1 MPRER
6 IVSTQSQGPEEEGF
20 SLSLRPRRMAE
31 VIGQRELREKLAIA
45 IQAAKARGEPLEHIL
60 FYGPPG
66 LGKTTMA
73 HVVAAEMGCGI
84 KTTSG
89 PALTRPADLV
99 GILTNLQRGD
109 VLFID
114 EAHRLGPVV
123 EEFIY
128 PAMEEFRI
136 DITVDRGSFARTI
149 NVPLAPF
156 TLIGATTR
164 AGFLSAPLRERFGLF
179 HHFEFYPEE
188 DLLQIARRSAK
199 LLAVEA
205 EPAALSEVARRSRGT
220 PRVCIRLM
228 RRVRDYA
235 QVKGDGRI
243 THALSRDALKMET
256 VDDRGLDELDRKFLR
271 TIMDVYKGG
280 PAGIEAIAATLNEE
294 VDTLVDMVE
303 PYLLKI
309 GYVGRTRQ
317 GRVATAAAYKHLD
330 LKPPAGAGKS
340 RKPAGDADLFG
351 AEDASPP
358 PTA

>member
-6 IVSTQSQGPEEEGF
+6 IVSTDSQGPQEEAF
-20 SLSLRPRRMAE
+20 SLSLRPRTLGE
-31 VIGQRELREKLAIA
+31 VIGQRDLKDKLAIA
-45 IQAAKARGEPLEHIL
+45 VQAAKGRGEPLEHIL
-60 FYGPPG
+60 FHGPPG

-73 HVVAAEMGCGI
+73 HVVASEMDVGI

-99 GILTNLQRGD
+99 GILTNLQKGD
-109 VLFID
+109 ILFID
-114 EAHRLGPVV
+114 EIHRLGPVV
-123 EEFIY
+123 EEFLY

-149 NVPLAPF
+149 NVPLQPF
-156 TLIGATTR
+156 TMIGATTR

-179 HHFEFYPEE
+179 HHFEFYPEA
-188 DLLQIARRSAK
+188 DLLEVAKRAAK

-205 EPAALSEVARRSRGT
+205 EPAALLEVARRSRGT

-235 QVKGDGRI
+235 QVKGDGRVTQRI
-243 THALSRDALKMET
+243 AEEALKMEA
-256 VDDRGLDELDRKFLR
+256 VDHRGLDELDRKFLR
-271 TIMDVYKGG
+271 TIIDVYKGG

-294 VDTLVDMVE
+294 VDTLADMVE

-317 GRVATAAAYKHLD
+317 GRVVTAPAYEHLE
-330 LKPPAGAGKS
+330 LKPPPEPKSAEGA
-340 RKPAGDADLFG
+340 PDLFE
-351 AEDASPP
+351 ADNV
-358 PTA
+358 

>member
-6 IVSTQSQGPEEEGF
+6 IVSPESQNPEEEGF
-20 SLSLRPRRMAE
+20 SLSLRPKRLPE
-31 VIGQRELREKLAIA
+31 VIGQRELRDKLLIA
-45 IQAAKARGEPLEHIL
+45 IQAAKGRGEPLEHIL
-60 FYGPPG
+60 FHGPPG

-73 HVVAAEMGCGI
+73 HVVAAEMGAGI

-99 GILTNLQRGD
+99 GILTNLQKGD

-114 EAHRLGPVV
+114 EIHRLGPVV

-149 NVPLAPF
+149 NVPLQPF
-156 TLIGATTR
+156 TMIGATTR

-188 DLLQIARRSAK
+188 DLREIALRSAR
-199 LLAVEA
+199 LLGVETELEAVK
-205 EPAALSEVARRSRGT
+205 EVARRSRGT

-228 RRVRDYA
+228 RRVRDFA
-235 QVKGDGRI
+235 QVKGDGRL
-243 THALSRDALKMET
+243 TKQAADEALKMEA
-256 VDDRGLDELDRKFLR
+256 VDTRGLDELDRKFLR
-271 TIMDVYKGG
+271 TIIDVYGGG

-294 VDTLVDMVE
+294 IDTLVDMVE

-309 GYVGRTRQ
+309 GFVGRTRQ
-317 GRVATAAAYKHLD
+317 GRVVTAPAYEHLGLKAPAKKSMPAASE
-330 LKPPAGAGKS
+330 GE
-340 RKPAGDADLFG
+340 LFDVQ
-351 AEDASPP
+351 EE
-358 PTA
+358 

>member
-6 IVSTQSQGPEEEGF
+6 IVSPESQGPEEEGLG
-20 SLSLRPRRMAE
+20 LSLRPRRMAE
-31 VIGQRELREKLAIA
+31 VIGQRDLIEKLSIA
-45 IQAAKARGEPLEHIL
+45 IQAAKGRGEPLEHIL
-60 FYGPPG
+60 FHGPPG

-73 HVVAAEMGCGI
+73 HVVAAEMGAGI

-114 EAHRLGPVV
+114 EIHRLGPVV

-149 NVPLAPF
+149 NVPLQPF
-156 TLIGATTR
+156 TMIGATTR

-188 DLLQIARRSAK
+188 DLREIALRSSK
-199 LLAVEA
+199 LLGIHAEA
-205 EPAALSEVARRSRGT
+205 EAVSEIARRSRGT

-235 QVKGDGRI
+235 QVRGDGRG
-243 THALSRDALKMET
+243 THKMAQEALKMES
-256 VDDRGLDELDRKFLR
+256 VDEKGLDDLDRKFLR
-271 TIMDVYKGG
+271 MIIDVYHGG

-294 VDTLVDMVE
+294 IDTLVDMVE

-317 GRVATAAAYKHLD
+317 GRIVTAAAYEHLD
-330 LKPPAGAGKS
+330 LKPPAAK
-340 RKPAGDADLFG
+340 GDKASEADLFDR
-351 AEDASPP
+351 EP
-358 PTA
+358 

>member
-6 IVSTQSQGPEEEGF
+6 IVSPDSQGPEEEGF
-20 SLSLRPRRMAE
+20 SLSLRPRRLGE
-31 VIGQRELREKLAIA
+31 VIGQNDLREKLTIA
-45 IQAAKARGEPLEHIL
+45 IQAAKGRGEPLEHIL
-60 FYGPPG
+60 FHGPPG

-73 HVVAAEMGCGI
+73 HVVAAEMGAGI

-99 GILTNLQRGD
+99 GILTNLQKGD

-114 EAHRLGPVV
+114 EVHRLGAVV

-149 NVPLAPF
+149 NVPLQPF

-179 HHFEFYPEE
+179 HHFEFYPQA
-188 DLLQIARRSAK
+188 DLLEIARRSAK
-199 LLAVEA
+199 LLGVEA
-205 EPAALSEVARRSRGT
+205 HAEALSEVARRSRGT

-235 QVKGDGRI
+235 QVRGDGRV
-243 THALSRDALKMET
+243 THQSARDALKMEA
-256 VDDRGLDELDRKFLR
+256 VDEMGLDALDRKFLQ
-271 TIMDVYKGG
+271 TIIGVYHGG
-280 PAGIEAIAATLNEE
+280 PAGIEAIAATLNDE

-317 GRVATAAAYKHLD
+317 GRVATAAAYEHLGAE
-330 LKPPAGAGKS
+330 PPA
-340 RKPAGDADLFG
+340 KPQQ
-351 AEDASPP
+351 ASPEP
-358 PTA
+358 GLFTGEEA

>member
-6 IVSTQSQGPEEEGF
+6 IVSPDSQGPEEEGF
-20 SLSLRPRRMAE
+20 SLSLRPKRLAE
-31 VIGQRELREKLAIA
+31 VIGQHDLREKISIAIA
-45 IQAAKARGEPLEHIL
+45 AAKQRGEPLEHIL
-60 FYGPPG
+60 FHGPPG

-73 HVVAAEMGCGI
+73 HVVAAEMGAGI

-89 PALTRPADLV
+89 PSLTRPADLV

-114 EAHRLGPVV
+114 EIHRLGPVV
-123 EEFIY
+123 EEFLY

-149 NVPLAPF
+149 NVPLQPF
-156 TLIGATTR
+156 TMIGATTR

-179 HHFEFYPEE
+179 HHFEFYPEA
-188 DLLQIARRSAK
+188 DLLEIASRSAR
-199 LLAVEA
+199 LLEVEA
-205 EPAALSEVARRSRGT
+205 APEALHEVARRSRGT

-235 QVKGDGRI
+235 QVKGDGRV
-243 THALSRDALKMET
+243 THQMARDALKMEA
-256 VDDRGLDELDRKFLR
+256 VDEGGLDRLDRKFLQ
-271 TIMDVYKGG
+271 TIIDVYKGG

-309 GYVGRTRQ
+309 GYVGRTRS
-317 GRVATAAAYKHLD
+317 GRVVTPAAYAHLG
-330 LKPPAGAGKS
+330 LTPPEPKQGKNDQPALFAGEG
-340 RKPAGDADLFG
+340 
-351 AEDASPP
+351 E
-358 PTA
+358 

>member
-6 IVSTQSQGPEEEGF
+6 IVSPKSQGAEEEGF
-20 SLSLRPRRMAE
+20 SWSLRPKRLKD
-31 VIGQRELREKLAIA
+31 VIGQRPLLEKISIA
-45 IQAAKARGEPLEHIL
+45 IRAAKKREEPLEHVL
-60 FYGPPG
+60 FHGPPG
-66 LGKTTMA
+66 LGKTTLA
-73 HVVAAEMGCGI
+73 HVVAAEMGAGI

-99 GILTNLQRGD
+99 GILTNLAPGD

-114 EAHRLGPVV
+114 EVHRLGPVV

-136 DITVDRGSFARTI
+136 DITVDRGTFARTI
-149 NVPLAPF
+149 NVPLKPF

-188 DLLQIARRSAK
+188 DLLEIAKRSAA
-199 LLAVEA
+199 LLSVEA
-205 EPAALSEVARRSRGT
+205 DEEALREVARRSRGT
-220 PRVCIRLM
+220 PRICIRLV

-235 QVKGDGRI
+235 QVKGTGRI
-243 THALSRDALKMET
+243 TAALAADGLKMED
-256 VDDRGLDELDRKFLR
+256 VDDQGLDPLDRKFLR
-271 TIMDVYKGG
+271 TLIETYGGG
-280 PAGIEAIAATLNEE
+280 PAGAEALAATLNEE

-309 GYVGRTRQ
+309 GFVGRTRQ
-317 GRVATAAAYKHLD
+317 GRVATARAYAHLG
-330 LKPPAGAGKS
+330 LKAPAGRGRRPRPGADAQAGLF
-340 RKPAGDADLFG
+340 DA
-351 AEDASPP
+351 AP
-358 PTA
+358 

>member
-6 IVSTQSQGPEEEGF
+6 IVSPESQGPQEEAF
-20 SLSLRPRRMAE
+20 SLSLRPRRLAE
-31 VIGQRELREKLAIA
+31 VIGQKGLREKLSIAIA
-45 IQAAKARGEPLEHIL
+45 AAKGRGEPLEHIL
-60 FYGPPG
+60 LHGPPG

-73 HVVAAEMGCGI
+73 HVVAAEMGAGI

-99 GILTNLQRGD
+99 GILTNLGRGD
-109 VLFID
+109 ILFID
-114 EAHRLGPVV
+114 EIHRLGAVV
-123 EEFIY
+123 EEFLY

-149 NVPLAPF
+149 NVPLQPF

-179 HHFEFYPEE
+179 HHFEFYPEA
-188 DLLQIARRSAK
+188 DLLEIARRSAK
-199 LLAVEA
+199 LLEVQA
-205 EPAALSEVARRSRGT
+205 EPASLSEVSRRSRGT
-220 PRVCIRLM
+220 PRVCIRLV

-235 QVKGDGRI
+235 QVKGDGRM
-243 THALSRDALKMET
+243 TREAAREALRMEA
-256 VDDRGLDELDRKFLR
+256 VDDAGLDELDRKFMR
-271 TIMDVYKGG
+271 TIIDVYKGG
-280 PAGIEAIAATLNEE
+280 PAGIEAVAATLNEE

-317 GRVATAAAYKHLD
+317 GRIVTPAACKHLG
-330 LKPPAGAGKS
+330 LKAPPAGAMGKQAAS
-340 RKPAGDADLFG
+340 GPEADLF
-351 AEDASPP
+351 DARDV
-358 PTA
+358 

>member
-6 IVSTQSQGPEEEGF
+6 IVSPESAGPDEEGF
-20 SLSLRPRRMAE
+20 SLSLRPRRLAE
-31 VIGQRELREKLAIA
+31 VIGQRDLKEKLSIA

-60 FYGPPG
+60 FHGPPG
-66 LGKTTMA
+66 LGKTTLA
-73 HVVAAEMGCGI
+73 HVVAAEMGAGI

-99 GILTNLQRGD
+99 GILTNLQEGD

-123 EEFIY
+123 EEFLY

-149 NVPLAPF
+149 NVPLQRF

-164 AGFLSAPLRERFGLF
+164 AGFLSAPLRERFGIF
-179 HHFEFYPEE
+179 HHFEFYPEQ
-188 DLLQIARRSAK
+188 DLLEIAARSAH

-205 EPAALSEVARRSRGT
+205 DGESLAEIARRSRGT
-220 PRVCIRLM
+220 PRICIRLV

-235 QVKGDGRI
+235 QVRGDGRI
-243 THALSRDALKMET
+243 TPPIAAEALKMET
-256 VDDRGLDELDRKFLR
+256 VDTSGLDELDRKFLR
-271 TIMDVYKGG
+271 VILETYGGG
-280 PAGIEAIAATLNEE
+280 PAGIETIAATLNEE
-294 VDTLVDMVE
+294 IDTLVDMVE

-309 GYVGRTRQ
+309 GYVARTRQ
-317 GRVATAAAYKHLD
+317 GRTVTPAAYEHLGVE
-330 LKPPAGAGKS
+330 PPLAKKTRTKKAGGA
-340 RKPAGDADLFG
+340 PDLFD
-351 AEDASPP
+351 E
-358 PTA
+358 TQ

>member
-6 IVSTQSQGPEEEGF
+6 IVSPDSQGPQEEAF
-20 SLSLRPRRMAE
+20 SLSLRPRRLAE
-31 VIGQRELREKLAIA
+31 VIGQNDLREKLTIA
-45 IQAAKARGEPLEHIL
+45 IQAAKGRAEPLEHIL
-60 FYGPPG
+60 FHGPPG

-73 HVVAAEMGCGI
+73 HVVAAEMGAGI

-109 VLFID
+109 ILFID
-114 EAHRLGPVV
+114 EIHRLGAVV

-136 DITVDRGSFARTI
+136 DITVDRGSFARMI
-149 NVPLAPF
+149 NVPLQPF

-179 HHFEFYPEE
+179 HHFEFYPEA
-188 DLLQIARRSAK
+188 DLLEVAKRAAK

-205 EPAALSEVARRSRGT
+205 EPAALQEVARRSRGT

-235 QVKGDGRI
+235 QVKGDGRV
-243 THALSRDALKMET
+243 THKSALEALKMEA
-256 VDDRGLDELDRKFLR
+256 VDPAGLDELDRKFLR
-271 TIMDVYKGG
+271 TIIGIYKGG

-294 VDTLVDMVE
+294 IDTLVDMVE

-317 GRVATAAAYKHLD
+317 GRVATAKAYQHLD
-330 LKPPAGAGKS
+330 LEAPPEAKS
-340 RKPAGDADLFG
+340 KSAEDEPDLFEAGDA
-351 AEDASPP
+351 
-358 PTA
+358 

>member
-6 IVSTQSQGPEEEGF
+6 IVSPESQGPEEEGF
-20 SLSLRPRRMAE
+20 SLSLRPHRLSE
-31 VIGQRELREKLAIA
+31 VIGQKTLLEKLQIA
-45 IQAAKARGEPLEHIL
+45 MTAAKGRGEPLEHIL

-73 HVVAAEMGCGI
+73 NVVAAEMGTAI

-114 EAHRLGPVV
+114 EVHRVGSVV

-149 NVPLAPF
+149 NVPLQPF

-164 AGFLSAPLRERFGLF
+164 AGFLSAPLRERFGIF
-179 HHFEFYPEE
+179 HHFEFYPDA
-188 DLLQIARRSAK
+188 DLLEIARRSAR
-199 LLAVEA
+199 LLEVPCDAD
-205 EPAALSEVARRSRGT
+205 ALQEVSRRSRGT
-220 PRVCIRLM
+220 PRICIRLM
-228 RRVRDYA
+228 RRVRDFA

-243 THALSRDALKMET
+243 TRPVARDALAMEA
-256 VDDRGLDELDRKFLR
+256 VDERGLDALDRKFLR
-271 TIMDVYKGG
+271 TLVDVYGGG

-303 PYLLKI
+303 PFLLKI
-309 GYVGRTRQ
+309 GFIGRTRQ
-317 GRVATAAAYKHLD
+317 GRIATKDAYDHLGLKAPPDKKSPPKEAA
-330 LKPPAGAGKS
+330 GGE
-340 RKPAGDADLFG
+340 DLF
-351 AEDASPP
+351 
-358 PTA
+358 T

>member
-6 IVSTQSQGPEEEGF
+6 IVSTDSQGPQEEAF
-20 SLSLRPRRMAE
+20 SLSLRPRTLGE
-31 VIGQRELREKLAIA
+31 VIGQRDLKEKLAIA
-45 IQAAKARGEPLEHIL
+45 VQAAKQRGEPLEHIL
-60 FYGPPG
+60 FHGPPG

-73 HVVAAEMGCGI
+73 HVVADEMGAGI

-99 GILTNLQRGD
+99 GILTNLQKGD
-109 VLFID
+109 ILFID
-114 EAHRLGPVV
+114 EIHRLGPVV
-123 EEFIY
+123 EEFLY

-149 NVPLAPF
+149 NVPLQPF
-156 TLIGATTR
+156 TMIGATTR

-179 HHFEFYPEE
+179 HHFEFYPEA
-188 DLLQIARRSAK
+188 DLLLVAKRAAK

-205 EPAALSEVARRSRGT
+205 EPAALQEVARRSRGT

-235 QVKGDGRI
+235 QVKGDGRV
-243 THALSRDALKMET
+243 TQKSAQEALKMEA
-256 VDDRGLDELDRKFLR
+256 VDHAGLDALDRKFLR
-271 TIMDVYKGG
+271 TIIDVYKGG

-317 GRVATAAAYKHLD
+317 GRVVTAPAYEHLE
-330 LKPPAGAGKS
+330 LKPPPEPKS
-340 RKPAGDADLFG
+340 
-351 AEDASPP
+351 AEDAPDLFE
-358 PTA
+358 AGEV

>member
-6 IVSTQSQGPEEEGF
+6 IVSPESRGPDEEGF
-20 SLSLRPRRMAE
+20 SWSLRPKRLAE
-31 VIGQRELREKLAIA
+31 VVGQKGLIEKLLIA
-45 IQAAKARGEPLEHIL
+45 IKAAKGRKEPLEHVL
-60 FYGPPG
+60 LYGPPG
-66 LGKTTMA
+66 LGKTTLA
-73 HVVAAEMGCGI
+73 HVVAAEMGAGI

-99 GILTNLQRGD
+99 GILTNLARGD

-114 EAHRLGPVV
+114 EVHRLGPVV

-149 NVPLAPF
+149 NVPLQPF

-164 AGFLSAPLRERFGLF
+164 AGFLSAPLRERFGLY

-188 DLLQIARRSAK
+188 DLEEIARRSAK
-199 LLAVEA
+199 LLAVPTEPEA
-205 EPAALSEVARRSRGT
+205 LVEVARRSRGT
-220 PRVCIRLM
+220 PRVTIRLM
-228 RRVRDYA
+228 RRMRDFA
-235 QVKGDGRI
+235 QVKGDGRVTPEI
-243 THALSRDALKMET
+243 AREALKMEA
-256 VDDRGLDELDRKFLR
+256 VDEKGLDELDRKFLR
-271 TIMDVYKGG
+271 VLIETYGGG

-309 GYVGRTRQ
+309 GFVGRTRQ
-317 GRVATAAAYKHLD
+317 GRVATKEAYDHLD
-330 LKPPAGAGKS
+330 LKIPAGSKKS
-340 RKPAGDADLFG
+340 KSKGRDDTGLF
-351 AEDASPP
+351 DRDV
-358 PTA
+358 

>member
-6 IVSTQSQGPEEEGF
+6 IVSPQSQGPDEEDF
-20 SLSLRPRRMAE
+20 SLTLRPRRLAE
-31 VIGQRELREKLAIA
+31 VIGQTDLKEKLAIA
-45 IQAAKARGEPLEHIL
+45 VQAAKGRGEPLEHVL
-60 FYGPPG
+60 FHGPPG
-66 LGKTTMA
+66 LGKTTLA
-73 HVVAAEMGCGI
+73 HVVAAEMGAGI

-99 GILTNLQRGD
+99 GILTNLTSGD
-109 VLFID
+109 ILFID

-149 NVPLAPF
+149 N
-156 TLIGATTR
+156 
-164 AGFLSAPLRERFGLF
+164 ERFGIF

-188 DLLQIARRSAK
+188 DLAEIAARSAR
-199 LLAVEA
+199 LLAIEA
-205 EPAALSEVARRSRGT
+205 DDESLGEIARRSRGT
-220 PRVCIRLM
+220 PRICIRLV

-243 THALSRDALKMET
+243 TPPITAEALKMEA
-256 VDDRGLDELDRKFLR
+256 VDTNGLDELDRKFLGVLIE
-271 TIMDVYKGG
+271 TYDGG

-294 VDTLVDMVE
+294 TDTLVDMVE

-309 GYVGRTRQ
+309 GYVARTRQ
-317 GRVATAAAYKHLD
+317 GRTVTPAAYEHL
-330 LKPPAGAGKS
+330 G
-340 RKPAGDADLFG
+340 RKPARGQGRKGKPKGTAGDPDLFDDPN
-351 AEDASPP
+351 A
-358 PTA
+358 

>member
-6 IVSTQSQGPEEEGF
+6 IVSPENQGPDEEGF
-20 SLSLRPRRMAE
+20 SLSLRPRRLPE
-31 VIGQRELREKLAIA
+31 VIGQNDLREKLTIA

-60 FYGPPG
+60 FHGPPG

-73 HVVAAEMGCGI
+73 HVVAAEMGAGI

-114 EAHRLGPVV
+114 EVHRLGPVV

-149 NVPLAPF
+149 NVPLQPF
-156 TLIGATTR
+156 TMIGATTR

-179 HHFEFYPEE
+179 HHFEFYPED
-188 DLLQIARRSAK
+188 DLRQIAQRSAT
-199 LLAVEA
+199 LLGVHAEA
-205 EPAALSEVARRSRGT
+205 EALGEVARRSRGT

-228 RRVRDYA
+228 RRVRDFA
-235 QVKGDGRI
+235 QVRGDGRV
-243 THALSRDALKMET
+243 THKISREALKMEA
-256 VDDRGLDELDRKFLR
+256 VDEKGLDQLDRKFLR
-271 TIMDVYKGG
+271 TIIDVYRGG

-317 GRVATAAAYKHLD
+317 GRIVTAAAYEHLD
-330 LKPPAGAGKS
+330 LKPPASKGDKAGE
-340 RKPAGDADLFG
+340 ADLFG
-351 AEDASPP
+351 GEP
-358 PTA
+358 

>member
-6 IVSTQSQGPEEEGF
+6 IVSARSQGAEEEGF
-20 SLSLRPRRMAE
+20 SWSLRPKRLKD
-31 VIGQRELREKLAIA
+31 VIGQRPLIEKLSIA
-45 IQAAKARGEPLEHIL
+45 IQAAKGRKEPLEHVL

-66 LGKTTMA
+66 LGKTTLA
-73 HVVAAEMGCGI
+73 HVVAAEMGAGI

-99 GILTNLQRGD
+99 GIPTNLSPGD

-114 EAHRLGPVV
+114 EVHRLGPVV

-149 NVPLAPF
+149 NVPLKPF

-188 DLLQIARRSAK
+188 DLLEIAKRSAA
-199 LLAVEA
+199 LLATEA
-205 EPAALSEVARRSRGT
+205 EPEALGEVARRSRGT
-220 PRVCIRLM
+220 PRVCIRLI
-228 RRVRDYA
+228 RRVRDFA
-235 QVKGDGRI
+235 QVKGRGRV
-243 THALSRDALKMET
+243 TTDLARQALQMET
-256 VDDRGLDELDRKFLR
+256 VDEQGLDNLDRKFLR
-271 TIMDVYKGG
+271 TLIETYGGG
-280 PAGIEAIAATLNEE
+280 PAGVEALAATLNEE

-309 GYVGRTRQ
+309 GFLGRTRQ
-317 GRVATAAAYKHLD
+317 GRIATARAYRHLGLKAPPGRKKPLDAAEA
-330 LKPPAGAGKS
+330 PG
-340 RKPAGDADLFG
+340 DLF
-351 AEDASPP
+351 DARP
-358 PTA
+358 

>member
-1 MPRER
+1 MARER
-6 IVSTQSQGPEEEGF
+6 IVSPESAGPEEEGF
-20 SLSLRPRRMAE
+20 SWTLRPERLDD
-31 VIGQRELREKLAIA
+31 VIGQGALLEKLSIA
-45 IQAAKARGEPLEHIL
+45 IQAARGREEPLEHVL
-60 FYGPPG
+60 FHGPPG
-66 LGKTTMA
+66 LGKTTLA
-73 HVVAAEMGCGI
+73 HVVAAEMGAGI

-99 GILTNLQRGD
+99 GILTNLQPGD

-114 EAHRLGPVV
+114 EIHRLGAVV

-149 NVPLAPF
+149 NVPLPPF

-164 AGFLSAPLRERFGLF
+164 AGFLSAPLRERFGIF

-188 DLLQIARRSAK
+188 DLLKIARRCAD
-199 LLAVEA
+199 LLEVEA
-205 EPAALSEVARRSRGT
+205 EDEALGEVARRSRGT

-235 QVKGDGRI
+235 QVRGDGRL
-243 THALSRDALKMET
+243 TADLARDGLKMEA
-256 VDDRGLDELDRKFLR
+256 VDDRGLDELDRTFLK
-271 TIMDVYKGG
+271 TLIEIYGGG
-280 PAGIEAIAATLNEE
+280 PAGIETLAATLNEE

-309 GYVGRTRQ
+309 GFIGRTRQ
-317 GRVATAAAYKHLD
+317 GRMATAAAFSHLGAPLPKSKD
-330 LKPPAGAGKS
+330 GAAGG
-340 RKPAGDADLFG
+340 GDLF
-351 AEDASPP
+351 
-358 PTA
+358 

>member
-1 MPRER
+1 
-6 IVSTQSQGPEEEGF
+6 
-20 SLSLRPRRMAE
+20 
-31 VIGQRELREKLAIA
+31 VIGQKALREKLVIA

-60 FYGPPG
+60 FHGPPG

-73 HVVAAEMGCGI
+73 HVVAAEMGAGI

-99 GILTNLQRGD
+99 GILTNLQKGD

-114 EAHRLGPVV
+114 EIHRLGPVV

-149 NVPLAPF
+149 NVPLQPF
-156 TLIGATTR
+156 TMIGATTR

-188 DLLQIARRSAK
+188 DLLAIAKRSAA
-199 LLAVEA
+199 LLGAEA
-205 EPAALSEVARRSRGT
+205 EPEALKEVARRSRGT

-235 QVKGDGRI
+235 QVKGDGRL
-243 THALSRDALKMET
+243 TKKAADEALKMET
-256 VDDRGLDELDRKFLR
+256 VDGMGLDELDRKFLR
-271 TIMDVYKGG
+271 TIIDVYGGG

-294 VDTLVDMVE
+294 IDTLVDMVE

-309 GYVGRTRQ
+309 GFVGRTRQ
-317 GRVATAAAYKHLD
+317 GRVVTAPAYDHLGV
-330 LKPPAGAGKS
+330 KPPASSKG
-340 RKPAGDADLFG
+340 RPAASEGELFE
-351 AEDASPP
+351 AED
-358 PTA
+358 

>member
-6 IVSTQSQGPEEEGF
+6 IVSPENQGPDEEGF
-20 SLSLRPRRMAE
+20 SLSLRPRRLPE
-31 VIGQRELREKLAIA
+31 VIGQNDLREKLTIA

-60 FYGPPG
+60 FHGPPG

-73 HVVAAEMGCGI
+73 HVVAAEMGAGI

-114 EAHRLGPVV
+114 EVHRLGPVV
-123 EEFIY
+123 EEFMY

-149 NVPLAPF
+149 NVPLQPF
-156 TLIGATTR
+156 TMIGATTR

-179 HHFEFYPEE
+179 HHFEFYPED
-188 DLLQIARRSAK
+188 DLRQIAQRSAT
-199 LLAVEA
+199 LLGVRAEA
-205 EPAALSEVARRSRGT
+205 EALGEIARRSRGT

-228 RRVRDYA
+228 RRVRDFA
-235 QVKGDGRI
+235 QVRGDGRV
-243 THALSRDALKMET
+243 THKISREALKMEA
-256 VDDRGLDELDRKFLR
+256 VDEKGLDELDRKFLR
-271 TIMDVYKGG
+271 TIIDVYRGG

-317 GRVATAAAYKHLD
+317 GRIVTAAAYEHLD
-330 LKPPAGAGKS
+330 LKPPAPKGDKAGE
-340 RKPAGDADLFG
+340 ADLFG
-351 AEDASPP
+351 GEP
-358 PTA
+358 

>member
-6 IVSTQSQGPEEEGF
+6 IVSPQSQGPDEEGF
-20 SLSLRPRRMAE
+20 SLSLRPRRLGE
-31 VIGQRELREKLAIA
+31 VIGQRDLKEKLTIA
-45 IQAAKARGEPLEHIL
+45 VQAAKGRGEPLEHIL
-60 FYGPPG
+60 FHGPPG
-66 LGKTTMA
+66 LGKTTLA
-73 HVVAAEMGCGI
+73 HVVAAEMGASI

-99 GILTNLQRGD
+99 GILTNLTSGD

-114 EAHRLGPVV
+114 EVHRLGPVV
-123 EEFIY
+123 EEFLY

-149 NVPLAPF
+149 NVPLQPF
-156 TLIGATTR
+156 TMIGATTR
-164 AGFLSAPLRERFGLF
+164 AGFLSAPLRERFGIF
-179 HHFEFYPEE
+179 HHFKFYPQE
-188 DLLQIARRSAK
+188 DLVEIAARSAR

-205 EPAALSEVARRSRGT
+205 DDASLVEIARRSRGT
-220 PRVCIRLM
+220 PRICIRLM

-243 THALSRDALKMET
+243 TTPIAAAALKMEA
-256 VDDRGLDELDRKFLR
+256 VDENGLDELDRKFLGVLIE
-271 TIMDVYKGG
+271 TYGGG

-309 GYVGRTRQ
+309 GYVARTRQ
-317 GRVATAAAYKHLD
+317 GRTVTPPAYEHLG
-330 LKPPAGAGKS
+330 LKPATKRGRKGK
-340 RKPAGDADLFG
+340 PEGTAGDSDLF
-351 AEDASPP
+351 DD
-358 PTA
+358 T